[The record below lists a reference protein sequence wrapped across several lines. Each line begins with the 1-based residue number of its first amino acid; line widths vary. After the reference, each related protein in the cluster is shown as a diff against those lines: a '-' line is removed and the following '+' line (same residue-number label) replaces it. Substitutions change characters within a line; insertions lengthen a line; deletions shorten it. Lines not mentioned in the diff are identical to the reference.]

1 MYTHGQSD
9 WYLEQGL
16 VVVGGRG
23 NASVITL
30 PFLPEGTLPCSA
42 YIRTNSLGGVAP
54 VAPRTPKP
62 PSFWVLSLSSGLSFP
77 RGLNCAFRRASKRQ
91 EQCTMQQVTP
101 LKSARPPL
109 ASQSCSRHGGF
120 ARRKL
125 ISPVRPRRRCVPR
138 FPSVWWSASGSHS
151 ANKRLEGVR
160 LWGALNALS
169 NAKCTI
175 HRET

>member
-1 MYTHGQSD
+1 M
-9 WYLEQGL
+9 
-16 VVVGGRG
+16 VGRRG

-30 PFLPEGTLPCSA
+30 PFCPRVPSHALPTLGP
-42 YIRTNSLGGVAP
+42 IP
-54 VAPRTPKP
+54 VAPRTKNHQQQSRFRFYHLRAQAPQISLWP
-62 PSFWVLSLSSGLSFP
+62 ELCLSAG
-77 RGLNCAFRRASKRQ
+77 RQTRHARAMHNNA
-91 EQCTMQQVTP
+91 EVTP
-101 LKSARPPL
+101 LKSARAPPR
-109 ASQSCSRHGGF
+109 AAPGRQC
-120 ARRKL
+120 KL